1 MRTSADHSA
10 EEGAT
15 LFVAGH
21 TAPAGTYRLVGTGRE
36 VRLDLEDVLPAT
48 CDGYAAL
55 YSPPHGL
62 DG

>member
-1 MRTSADHSA
+1 MRTSIGPSA
-10 EEGAT
+10 EEAASR
-15 LFVAGH
+15 FVAGH
-21 TAPAGTYRLVGTGRE
+21 AAPAGTYRLVETGRE